1 MSENHGKLDLDYPF
15 FSYDNQEKRFKNLTY
30 NHTDTLKNKFNIKS
44 NYKLSEKEENIV
56 KLKMGMFL
64 EQKEEIY
71 ERVQLET
78 QDDKIA
84 FLKAI
89 NNYLYKEIYD
99 FAGKFRTYD
108 FAGQSN
114 DNPHYFIQPVKLED
128 FDIAFNEVF
137 KGFDKDYYERCSYEE
152 KIALFSLN
160 MSKLYDIQTFVKGN
174 SVTTLLFSQLFA
186 ERELGLEIDIDRLL
200 KNNDVSEL
208 FALAHEKDLLPLIEA
223 MDECTSEPH
232 RYDKLFEDE
241 LENEEIEQD
250 EELEI

>member
-1 MSENHGKLDLDYPF
+1 MNKEHDKLDLNYPF
-15 FSYDNQEKRFKNLTY
+15 FSQENQEERFKDLKYKHSN
-30 NHTDTLKNKFNIKS
+30 TLKNKFDIKS
-44 NYKLSEKEENIV
+44 SYKLSEKEENIITIKIV
-56 KLKMGMFL
+56 MFL

-99 FAGKFRTYD
+99 FAG
-108 FAGQSN
+108 QSN
-114 DNPHYFIQPVKLED
+114 DNPHYFIQPVKLEN
-128 FDIAFNEVF
+128 FDLAFDEVF

-152 KIALFSLN
+152 KVALFSLN
-160 MSKLYDIQTFVKGN
+160 MSKLYDIQPFVKGN
-174 SVTTLLFSQLFA
+174 NVTTLLFSQLFA

>member
-1 MSENHGKLDLDYPF
+1 MNKEHDKLDLNYPF
-15 FSYDNQEKRFKNLTY
+15 FSQENQEERFKDLKYKHSN
-30 NHTDTLKNKFNIKS
+30 TLKNKFDIKS
-44 NYKLSEKEENIV
+44 SYKLSEKEENIITIKIV
-56 KLKMGMFL
+56 MFL

-99 FAGKFRTYD
+99 FAGKFRSYD

-114 DNPHYFIQPVKLED
+114 DNPHYFIQPVKLEN
-128 FDIAFNEVF
+128 FDLAFDEVF

-152 KIALFSLN
+152 KVALFSLN
-160 MSKLYDIQTFVKGN
+160 MSKLYDIQPFVKGN
-174 SVTTLLFSQLFA
+174 NVTTLLFSQLFA

-208 FALAHEKDLLPLIEA
+208 FALAHEKHLLPLIEA